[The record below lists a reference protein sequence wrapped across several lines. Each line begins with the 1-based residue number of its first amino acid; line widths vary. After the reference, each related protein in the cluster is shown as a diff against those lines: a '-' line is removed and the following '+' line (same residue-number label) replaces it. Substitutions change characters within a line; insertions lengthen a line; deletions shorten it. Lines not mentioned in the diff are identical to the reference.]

1 MNTFR
6 VKKVTGTYAGV
17 LETYGLANFLKAVF
31 DGLGQRG
38 AKIEIVD
45 RNTFFE
51 VIVNIDIT
59 DEMIEQLHYF
69 SPFKYIKAKEDTEVS
84 AYPDYYDYPQQ
95 RIWKKEKN
103 EALQKVY
110 KEFPGKEKKEERE
123 WQIEEIENRY
133 DVDYEY
139 DVYSQICTPNNF
151 SSFEK
156 LFGNF
161 QDNRD
166 LFPLMV
172 REILAYYSDP
182 AYNPKTFEKQ
192 LKGKLFVKNITATQ
206 LYNPCQG
213 QGLNKLKADGLNRKN
228 FDSSWV
234 AETMKISG
242 ALSDMVC
249 QLVKVGSSYDLKVAV
264 PEYKK
269 VRWGNKRNLMLAF
282 KKYLKGNTPIKIDV
296 LDILLLTEKI
306 IEHTAIEGKPF
317 RIKDIVTGL
326 HVVYQK
332 DLGQNK
338 AVVNIGFLQVP
349 DFIEIG
355 TEEEKADWLDIL
367 REQRQIIGSIE
378 ELGNTIQGLM
388 WYRDFISG
396 SDLNSFFSFSFWYGT
411 YLSNRLSNKKYAKA
425 FTIETLNKFYMSMD
439 IKLREI
445 VENKGF
451 VAVAKAIRQSTVNLQ
466 YTPKENR
473 KYEVR
478 YGVAQILQV
487 KSKTPEDLAEFIGE
501 FIAAYNAETARQ
513 TEKSGQALR
522 ANVREDELSEFYSLL
537 DKFSSKLVGAMLASY
552 GFALSAKK
560 QEGMDEEGAGIS
572 MDETTEE

>member
-6 VKKVTGTYAGV
+6 IKKVTGTYSEL
-17 LETYGLANFLKAVF
+17 LETYGLANFLKKIF
-31 DGLGQRG
+31 DSLGERDS
-38 AKIEIVD
+38 KIMIAD
-45 RNTFFE
+45 RTTFFE
-51 VIVNIDIT
+51 VTVNTDIT
-59 DEMIEQLHYF
+59 DEMIERVHYF
-69 SPFKYIKAKEDTEVS
+69 SPFKYIKTKEDMDVS
-84 AYPDYYDYPQQ
+84 AYSDCYDYPLQKK
-95 RIWKKEKN
+95 WKKERN
-103 EALQKVY
+103 DELQRAY
-110 KEFPGKEKKEERE
+110 KEFQGKEKKEERDR
-123 WQIEEIENRY
+123 QIKEIESRY
-133 DVDYEY
+133 DVDVAH

-151 SSFEK
+151 PSFDK

-161 QDNRD
+161 HHNREI
-166 LFPLMV
+166 FPLLV
-172 REILAYYSDP
+172 KEILAYYGENTYDS
-182 AYNPKTFEKQ
+182 KGFEKQ
-192 LKGKLFVKNITATQ
+192 LKGKSFAKNITATQ
-206 LYNPCQG
+206 LYNPSQG
-213 QGLNKLKADGLNRKN
+213 QGLNKLKSDGLNRKN

-249 QLVKVGSSYDLKVAV
+249 QLVKVGNSYDLKVAV

-269 VRWGNKRNLMLAF
+269 IGWGSKRALILAF
-282 KKYLKGNTPIKIDV
+282 KKYLKGNTPIKIDI
-296 LDILLLTEKI
+296 LDILLLTEKLV
-306 IEHTAIEGKPF
+306 EFTAIEGKPCNV
-317 RIKDIVTGL
+317 RNSVTGL
-326 HVVYQK
+326 HTVYQK

-355 TEEEKADWLDIL
+355 TEDEKAGWIEIL
-367 REQRQIIGSIE
+367 EEQRQIIGSID
-378 ELGNTIQGLM
+378 ELGSTIQGLM

-396 SDLNSFFSFSFWYGT
+396 SDLNSFFRFSFWYGT
-411 YLSNRLSNKKYAKA
+411 YLSNQLSNRKYARA
-425 FTIETLNKFYMSMD
+425 FTVESLNKFYMSMD
-439 IKLREI
+439 TKLREV

-478 YGVAQILQV
+478 YGVAQALQV
-487 KSKTPEDLAEFIGE
+487 KSKTPEDLAEYIGE
-501 FIAAYNAETARQ
+501 FIATYNAETARQ

-522 ANVREDELSEFYSLL
+522 ANVREDELTEFYSLL

-560 QEGMDEEGAGIS
+560 QEGIEGEDISIKESEEY
-572 MDETTEE
+572 